1 MFKLMEKAAEI
12 GLVAMAALPLVSLSV
27 AHAQTAT
34 VKISDLDL
42 SQPAQAA
49 VFEQR
54 LDRAAT
60 KVCTERAGS
69 AIDLTAMAVCKAAV
83 RAEAMDKLAARDQL
97 AAQTTAM
104 KVASR

>member
-12 GLVAMAALPLVSLSV
+12 GLVALAALPLVSLGA

-42 SQPAQAA
+42 NQPAQAA
-49 VFEQR
+49 VFERR
-54 LDRAAT
+54 LDRAAA
-60 KVCTERAGS
+60 KVCMERAGS
-69 AIDLTAMAVCKAAV
+69 SLDLTSMAVCKAAV
-83 RAEAMDKLAARDQL
+83 RAEAMDKLAAYERL
-97 AAQTTAM
+97 AAEATPV